1 MSVADRATLSGGQL
15 PTLHLGAPP
24 SDHQARIEDPKRLA
38 ALKATGLLDS
48 DAEAAFDRF
57 TRMAARWLG
66 TPVAAI
72 SLVDDRRQFFKS
84 AVGLG
89 EPWASKRETPLE
101 YSFCQ
106 YAVTTRE
113 PLVVADAREH
123 PFLRSN
129 LAVTELSVVAY
140 AGVPLVTSEEHVL
153 GALCVVDSEPRP
165 WGENE
170 IEVLRDLAALT
181 ITEIELRAQLKQ
193 LNALRSERGKERMM
207 LHSVLESM
215 QESVVVTGRDGK
227 ILLTNPAARRGRPA
241 KVMETAADLA
251 RYGIFEKDGKTPL
264 APEATPSQRALAG
277 EELRDLEF
285 VVRLPGQDETF
296 HSVNAMPLRD
306 GNGEIFAGLAV
317 GRDVTE
323 ARAATRALA
332 RSESILQGI
341 VHNLPNGAVLMY
353 DHDLRYIMADG
364 EQLLGGVGLSREL
377 LVGRTLPDI
386 ATPQGLAVAEP
397 LYRSALKGE
406 SASTEFVRGEKTYA
420 LTTVPVRDGH
430 DAVTAGLLMI
440 YDITAHKRGEAAAR
454 LETESMRNI
463 SQHDE
468 LTGLYNRRGFL
479 EQARK
484 QLDLLGQAGDPALL
498 FFVDLNGMK
507 QINDQL
513 GHEQGDRALIEMAEV
528 LRTSFRG
535 SDVLARLGGDEF
547 VALLPKGDASQL
559 TLFELRVQ
567 SEIELRNGAPGRAFQ
582 LSASIGAAPF
592 DPAKPV
598 SIDDLLAKADALMY
612 EQKKARKA
620 VRRAG

>member
-1 MSVADRATLSGGQL
+1 MSSANRVSSPGGQF

-24 SDHQARIEDPKRLA
+24 DHQAQLEDPKRLA

-72 SLVDDRRQFFKS
+72 SLVDDHRQFFKS
-84 AVGLG
+84 AVGLD
-89 EPWASKRETPLE
+89 EPWASKRETPLS

-106 YAVTTRE
+106 YPVTTRE

-123 PFLRSN
+123 PFLRES

-153 GALCVVDSEPRP
+153 GALCVVDSQPRP
-165 WGENE
+165 WSEDE
-170 IEVLRDLAALT
+170 ISVLRDLAALT

-193 LNALRSERGKERMM
+193 LHALRKERGKERAM

-227 ILLTNPAARRGRPA
+227 ILLTNPAARRGRPPEA
-241 KVMETAADLA
+241 TKTAAGLA
-251 RYGIFEKDGKTPL
+251 SYGIFEKDGKTPL
-264 APEATPSQRALAG
+264 AGDATPSQRALAG

-285 VVRLPGQDETF
+285 VVRLPGQGETF

-306 GNGEIFAGLAV
+306 SSGEVFAGLAV

-332 RSESILQGI
+332 RSESMLKGI
-341 VHNLPNGAVLMY
+341 VHNLPNGAVMMF
-353 DHDLRYIMADG
+353 DHDLRYVMADG
-364 EQLLGGVGLSREL
+364 EQLLNGVGLSPERL
-377 LVGRTLPDI
+377 MGRTLPEV
-386 ATPQGLAVAEP
+386 ATPQGLAVVEP
-397 LYRSALKGE
+397 LYRAALNGQ
-406 SASTEFVRGEKTYA
+406 SASLEMVRGDKIFA
-420 LTTVPVRDGH
+420 LTTVPVRDENEQ
-430 DAVTAGLLMI
+430 VTAGLVLV

-454 LETESMRNI
+454 LETESIRSI
-463 SQHDE
+463 SQRDE
-468 LTGLYNRRGFL
+468 LTGLFNRRGFL
-479 EQARK
+479 EQARDK
-484 QLDLLGQAGDPALL
+484 LEVARQEGSAALL

-507 QINDQL
+507 HINDQL
-513 GHEQGDRALIEMAEV
+513 GHEHGDRALVEMAEV
-528 LRTSFRG
+528 LRATFRG

-547 VALLPKGDASQL
+547 VALLPKGDGSQL
-559 TLFELRVQ
+559 NVFELRVQ
-567 SEIELRNGAPGRAFQ
+567 SEIELRNAAPNRTFQ
-582 LSASIGAAPF
+582 LSASIGAAMF
-592 DPAKPV
+592 DPTHPE
-598 SIDDLLAKADALMY
+598 SIDQLLAKADALMY
-612 EQKKARKA
+612 EQKKARQA
-620 VRRAG
+620 VRRVG